1 MLTRTPFP
9 FLPVLCDFW
18 RATPWQS
25 AARDTSL
32 SLCPSA
38 LLDRHEKKTE
48 RLNLSSDFQH
58 LVAMRFSGFSDTS
71 IVLAKFKIWSPIFD
85 FVRRISKIFLS
96 FT

>member
-38 LLDRHEKKTE
+38 LLDRHEKNGTAE
-48 RLNLSSDFQH
+48 LVVGLS
-58 LVAMRFSGFSDTS
+58 ASGSQ
-71 IVLAKFKIWSPIFD
+71 AIFW
-85 FVRRISKIFLS
+85 LL
-96 FT
+96 